1 MNSPRPALAS
11 CSGDWIRT
19 PNPRFLTHVGQAFRP
34 AAGLPPG
41 APRRSAAAARK
52 GCPTSST
59 ERGFSRFRRDPLL
72 ASLAAVLLMSLP
84 AAAQTKTWN
93 APKTPDGQPDLQ
105 GTWTNATIT
114 PLERPDDLAGKEFL
128 TSQEA
133 AEYEKRIAQANNADR
148 RDLPPENDVGL
159 AYNDFWY
166 NRGTK
171 IVGTRRTSLIVDPPD
186 GKVPPLTPQAQKK
199 QDDLRAAARGHASDG
214 PESRALTERCLLWPT
229 AGPPMLPSFYNN
241 NYQIVQGP
249 GYVAILVEMI
259 HDVRVIPL
267 DGRPHVSGNVR
278 QWMGDS
284 RGHWE
289 GNTLVVD
296 TTNFTDKTRFR
307 GADEKMHLVERF
319 TRVDANT
326 IMYEFTVDDPTA
338 FTRSWRAQVPMR
350 RTESPVYEYACHEGN
365 YAMAGM
371 LAGARADEKAAANA
385 AKTGSK

>member
-1 MNSPRPALAS
+1 MYWQRPVLVS
-11 CSGDWIRT
+11 
-19 PNPRFLTHVGQAFRP
+19 
-34 AAGLPPG
+34 
-41 APRRSAAAARK
+41 
-52 GCPTSST
+52 
-59 ERGFSRFRRDPLL
+59 
-72 ASLAAVLLMSLP
+72 AAVLMIGLP
-84 AAAQTKTWN
+84 LGAQTRTWN

-114 PLERPDDLAGKEFL
+114 PLERPADLAGKEFL

-133 AEYEKRIAQANNADR
+133 VDYEKRTLAASNADR
-148 RDLPPENDVGL
+148 RDLPPEGDVGL

-171 IVGTRRTSLIVDPPD
+171 IVGTRRTSLIVDPSD
-186 GKVPPLTPQAQKK
+186 GKVPPLTPQAQQK
-199 QDDLRAAARGHASDG
+199 QADLRAAARGHANDG
-214 PESRALTERCLLWPT
+214 PESRALTERCILWPT

-241 NYQIVQGP
+241 NYQIVQAP
-249 GYVAILVEMI
+249 GYVTILVEMI
-259 HDVRVIPL
+259 HDARVIPL
-267 DGRPHVSGNVR
+267 DGRPHVSENVR

-307 GADEKMHLVERF
+307 GADDKLHLVERF

-338 FTRSWRAQVPMR
+338 FTRSWTAQVPMS
-350 RTESPVYEYACHEGN
+350 RTQSPVFEYACHEGN

-371 LAGARADEKAAANA
+371 LGGARAEEKVAADA
-385 AKTGSK
+385 AKNGSK